1 MSEGVITTTE
11 EIEELKKKL
20 ALLGK
25 TWLIRISLVY
35 KLHKCQRF
43 LELAYWTLRFKHFST
58 SDFKLIECFSLGFL
72 PLLFIVQRAT
82 VCFTPAQ
89 CRSCLHF
96 CADGDRKA
104 YYESSQWTMKKN
116 KDTISKLRE
125 KNKRLRFEL
134 AKKKAVC
141 GFEIVN

>member
-1 MSEGVITTTE
+1 MSEGAITTTE

-43 LELAYWTLRFKHFST
+43 LELAYWTLQFKHFST
-58 SDFKLIECFSLGFL
+58 SNFKLIECFSLGFL

-82 VCFTPAQ
+82 VFFYSSSMSFMFTFL
-89 CRSCLHF
+89 CRRRPESLL
-96 CADGDRKA
+96 RKFSMD
-104 YYESSQWTMKKN
+104 YEEEQRYNQQIKG
-116 KDTISKLRE
+116 E
-125 KNKRLRFEL
+125 K
-134 AKKKAVC
+134 
-141 GFEIVN
+141 

>member
-1 MSEGVITTTE
+1 MSEGAITTTE

-43 LELAYWTLRFKHFST
+43 RELAYWTLRFKHFST